1 MIVHAY
7 YHGSLW
13 QMETE
18 DASLQAGIMGSADPA
33 DAADDAEDERDETMS
48 FTQEAATSHQQP
60 GTATSPGY

>member
-1 MIVHAY
+1 
-7 YHGSLW
+7 
-13 QMETE
+13 METE
-18 DASLQAGIMGSADPA
+18 DASLQACIMGGADPA

>member
-1 MIVHAY
+1 
-7 YHGSLW
+7 
-13 QMETE
+13 METE
-18 DASLQAGIMGSADPA
+18 DASLQACILGGADPADAADAA